1 MKKKIFKNKIFISVL
16 LGLLG
21 VGLVIFLLSGGNID
35 ILRSVFLE
43 EHSNEELRDKLSEL
57 GIRGHITVIILS
69 MLQVVLT
76 FLPAEP
82 VQVLSGVAFGFPV
95 GLLLCTIGVLIG
107 NTLVYLIYRTY
118 GDGMRE
124 YFVKNLK
131 LDFDKLSKSKRAIL
145 LVFILYFLP
154 AIPYGMICFLA
165 ASMGM
170 KFPRYILVTL
180 LGAIPSVCIGVG
192 LGHIAISTS
201 WILSIII
208 FAVLI
213 ALIIVL
219 MNKRDYLF
227 EKVNEFAER
236 GKGSKKAA
244 VKEYPLWLLNIAYV
258 ISVIIFTLKG
268 VKRKYTNKLGK
279 DIEGPALVLC
289 NHGAF
294 VDFAFAGPLIRR
306 RCPNFVVAR
315 LYFYKSW
322 LNSLIRSYGCFPKS
336 MFAPD
341 VECVKNCLRVL
352 RRGGVLAMM
361 PEARLSTAGKFEDIQ
376 PSMYDFIA
384 SCGVPVYTIK
394 ISGDYLASPKWANG
408 IRRGSYVEAELDIL
422 FEKDEAKTLSREEIV
437 NRVNDRLYYDDFKWL
452 EAHPNVK
459 YHSRTLAEGL
469 ENILTVCPKC
479 KQRYTIRTKKHSI
492 FCDNCG
498 KVASIDNRYAFVGGE
513 PFANFGEWYEW
524 QKDEMRADIYANPE
538 FELKSN
544 VEFKLPSIDGKAM
557 LRHAG
562 YGVCT
567 LNKDG
572 FEYKGTKDGESVT
585 LHFPIKEVY
594 RLLFG
599 AGVNFELYVGNEIH
613 FFIPE
618 ELRSSVDWYMASA
631 ILHDREIDAQNVSSE
646 VENG

>member
-1 MKKKIFKNKIFISVL
+1 MNGKFLKSKLFISVL
-16 LGLLG
+16 LSLLG
-21 VGLVIFLLSGGNID
+21 VGLVIFLLSGGNLD
-35 ILRSVFLE
+35 ILRSVFFE
-43 EHSNEELRDKLSEL
+43 NHTNEELRNKLSEL
-57 GIRGHITVIILS
+57 GMRGHVTVVILS

-82 VQVLSGVAFGFPV
+82 VQVLSGVAFGFPI
-95 GLLLCTIGVLIG
+95 GLLLCSIGVLLG
-107 NTLVYLIYRTY
+107 NTLVYLVYRTY

-145 LVFILYFLP
+145 LIFILYFLP

-170 KFPRYILVTL
+170 KFPRYIIITT

-201 WILSIII
+201 WIFSILI
-208 FAVLI
+208 FAILI
-213 ALIIVL
+213 SLIIVL
-219 MNKRDYLF
+219 MNKRDYIF

-236 GKGSKKAA
+236 GKGGKKTA

-258 ISVIIFTLKG
+258 VSVIIFTLKG
-268 VKRKYTNKLGK
+268 VKRKYTSKLDK

-294 VDFAFAGPLIRR
+294 VDFAYAGPLIRR

-322 LNSLIRSYGCFPKS
+322 LNKLIRSYGCFPKS

-376 PSMYDFIA
+376 PSMYEFIA

-394 ISGDYLASPKWANG
+394 ISGDYLASPKWGNG

-422 FEKDEAKTLSREEIV
+422 FTKEELKALSKEEIKH
-437 NRVNDRLYYDDFKWL
+437 RVNERLYYDDFKWL
-452 EAHPNVK
+452 EAHPNVRYRSK
-459 YHSRTLAEGL
+459 KLAEGL
-469 ENILTVCPKC
+469 ENILSKCPKC
-479 KQRYTIRTKKHSI
+479 NHKYTITTKKCDI
-492 FCDNCG
+492 FCENCG
-498 KVASIDNRYAFVGGE
+498 KLASIDNRYAFVSGV
-513 PFANFGEWYEW
+513 PFKNFSEWYEW
-524 QKDEMRADIYANPE
+524 QCRELRAEIYENPD
-538 FELKSN
+538 FELKSS
-544 VEFKLPSIDGKAM
+544 VEFKLPSLDGKRM

-562 YGVCT
+562 DGVCT
-567 LNKDG
+567 LNREG
-572 FEYKGTKDGESVT
+572 LTYIGTKDGADTE
-585 LHFPIKEVY
+585 LHFPIKDIY

-599 AGVNFELYVGNEIH
+599 AGENFEIYVGNEIH
-613 FFIPE
+613 FFVPAE
-618 ELRSSVDWYMASA
+618 VRSAVDWYVASA
-631 ILHDREIDAQNVSSE
+631 ILHDREVEEKTSSE
-646 VENG
+646 ATNG